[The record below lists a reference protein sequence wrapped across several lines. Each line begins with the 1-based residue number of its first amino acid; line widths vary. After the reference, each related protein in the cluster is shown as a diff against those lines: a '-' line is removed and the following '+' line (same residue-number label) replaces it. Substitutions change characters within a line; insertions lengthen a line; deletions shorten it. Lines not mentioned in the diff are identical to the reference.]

1 MPALPGDITLLTC
14 CCFAD
19 NDIGGTYL
27 QINGQVQALCK
38 QHEPVHFTAQGD
50 DKTKSSSAPGLR
62 CATCADLQSW
72 FCHYIM
78 KSKGSHG
85 SMSLAL
91 RSYGSPLE
99 LALFTFSVFG
109 IAPESDVVG
118 SGGDL
123 PLLCLFPMATH
134 DKLKCRR

>member
-1 MPALPGDITLLTC
+1 
-14 CCFAD
+14 
-19 NDIGGTYL
+19 
-27 QINGQVQALCK
+27 
-38 QHEPVHFTAQGD
+38 
-50 DKTKSSSAPGLR
+50 
-62 CATCADLQSW
+62 
-72 FCHYIM
+72 M

-85 SMSLAL
+85 SMSIAL

-109 IAPESDVVG
+109 IASESDVVVVG
-118 SGGDL
+118 PGGDL

>member
-1 MPALPGDITLLTC
+1 MGKSKHSVNSTSQSTLLHKGMTKRKVAAHLGYVVRLVLIC
-14 CCFAD
+14 KVGFA
-19 NDIGGTYL
+19 I
-27 QINGQVQALCK
+27 
-38 QHEPVHFTAQGD
+38 
-50 DKTKSSSAPGLR
+50 
-62 CATCADLQSW
+62 
-72 FCHYIM
+72 IM

-109 IAPESDVVG
+109 IASESDVVG
-118 SGGDL
+118 PGGDL

>member
-1 MPALPGDITLLTC
+1 MGKSKHSVNSTSQSTLLHKGMTKRKVAAHLGYVVRLVLIC
-14 CCFAD
+14 KVGFA
-19 NDIGGTYL
+19 I
-27 QINGQVQALCK
+27 I
-38 QHEPVHFTAQGD
+38 FI
-50 DKTKSSSAPGLR
+50 
-62 CATCADLQSW
+62 
-72 FCHYIM
+72 IM

-109 IAPESDVVG
+109 IASESDVV
-118 SGGDL
+118 GGDL